1 MNTEQNE
8 QISQLTK
15 PELYRF
21 KLMQGHQA
29 SDGTFQRTKTVGMAY
44 HVDGTQTYSLKL
56 WTFLKERFYLV
67 LRKNDQTQFLLV
79 TRDWNKNP
87 SAANR
92 TFSNIVGN
100 GKIEASLGVVKIE
113 FDLLDKPIYMS
124 IHPESYAHSAR
135 MPIPEVLDEAA

>member
-8 QISQLTK
+8 KLAQPKK

-21 KLMQGHQA
+21 KLVQGHQT
-29 SDGTFQRTKTVGMAY
+29 SDGKFERTKTIGMAY
-44 HVDGTQTYSLKL
+44 LVDGAHSYSLRL
-56 WTFLKERFYLV
+56 WTFLRDRFYLV
-67 LRKNDQTQFLLV
+67 PRKNDQTQFLLV

-87 SAANR
+87 AATNR